1 MPKTRKEKE
10 EIVSN
15 LAEELNKA
23 KSLVFTDYQGLT
35 VSDIQELRNKVQ
47 EKEGDYKVIK
57 NSLFQ
62 KALEASEL
70 KGIEVGEMKGPLA
83 LGIGF
88 ADEVAPAKEIHTF
101 AKGKETPKMS
111 GGVLEGKYLDN
122 KEITALAQLPSKE
135 ELMAKVVGS
144 INAPV
149 SGFVNVL
156 AGNIRG
162 LVSVLNNIKEAKG

>member
-10 EIVSN
+10 KIVLE
-15 LAEELNKA
+15 LAESINKA
-23 KSLVFTDYQGLT
+23 KSLVFTDYQGLSVT
-35 VSDIQELRNKVQ
+35 DIEELRNKIQ

-62 KALEASEL
+62 KALEKSEL
-70 KGIEVGEMKGPLA
+70 KGIEVGEIKGPLA
-83 LGIGF
+83 LGFGF

-101 AKGKETPKMS
+101 AKGKEVPKMS
-111 GGVLEGKYLDN
+111 GGILEGKYLDE
-122 KEITALAQLPSKE
+122 KEIVALAILPSKE
-135 ELMAKVVGS
+135 ELLARVVGS

-156 AGNIRG
+156 AGNLRG
-162 LVSVLNNIKEAKG
+162 LVSVLNNIKEAKS

>member
-10 EIVSN
+10 KIVQELADEI
-15 LAEELNKA
+15 NKS
-23 KSLVFTDYQGLT
+23 KSLVFTDYQGLA
-35 VSDIQELRNKVQ
+35 VSDIQELRNKIQ

-57 NSLFQ
+57 NSLFK
-62 KALEASEL
+62 KALEESDL

-83 LGIGF
+83 LGLGY
-88 ADEVAPAKEIHTF
+88 ADEVAAAKEIHTF

-111 GGVLEGKYLDN
+111 GGILEGKYLDE
-122 KEITALAQLPSKE
+122 KEIIALAKLPSKE
-135 ELMAKVVGS
+135 ELLAKVVGS

-156 AGNIRG
+156 AGNMRG
-162 LVSVLNNIKEAKG
+162 LVSVLNNIKEAKN

>member
-10 EIVSN
+10 KIVQD
-15 LAEELNKA
+15 LAQDLNKA

-35 VSDIQELRNKVQ
+35 VNDIQELRDKIQ

-62 KALEASEL
+62 KALNKSEL
-70 KGIEVGEMKGPLA
+70 KGIETGELKGPLA

-101 AKGKETPKMS
+101 AKEKELPKVT
-111 GGVLEGKYLDN
+111 GGVLEGKYLDE
-122 KEITALAQLPSKE
+122 KEITALAKLPSKE
-135 ELMAKVVGS
+135 ELLAKVVGS

-149 SGFVNVL
+149 SGLVNVL
-156 AGNIRG
+156 AGNIRN
-162 LVSVLNNIKEAKG
+162 LVSILNNIKEAKG